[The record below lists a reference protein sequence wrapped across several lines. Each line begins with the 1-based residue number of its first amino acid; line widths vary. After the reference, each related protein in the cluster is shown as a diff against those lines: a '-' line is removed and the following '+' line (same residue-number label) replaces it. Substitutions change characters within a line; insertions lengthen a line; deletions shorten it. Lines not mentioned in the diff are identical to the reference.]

1 MQTYE
6 RFFIVIALLKKRG
19 SGNLTSKELESLCHQ
34 VASQLS
40 LLYEFNSP
48 DFFDK
53 NLFRQFISILKK
65 EQIIKTDLAGKIIH
79 SENLEPRYQ
88 GAKNILSRRI
98 RHSILYLL

>member
-6 RFFIVIALLKKRG
+6 RFFIVIALLKSRG
-19 SGNLTSKELESLCHQ
+19 SGTLTSNELESLCHQ

-53 NLFRQFISILKK
+53 NLFRQFISVLKD
-65 EQIIKTDLAGKIIH
+65 EAIIKTDLAGKIIL
-79 SENLEPRYQ
+79 SDNLEPMYL
-88 GAKNILSRRI
+88 GAKTILSRRI